1 MYFSTARL
9 LFSKRAAEQNHPQ
22 SQPRLSCF
30 LNSAQSPPLRVLQ
43 VSLEVMEG
51 RGTKRTDG
59 FRSGKVPVGVLHF
72 RYRERRRTLRV
83 TLTLPVIA
91 HGVNDQGEKFCVR
104 CATRSINKQGAQLVM
119 DEPLVAGQD
128 LLLVNENTNRS
139 TESRV
144 VYAKKERDGHFYV
157 GVEFVNAEN
166 NFWKMTFP
174 LPGARPLRRPLGS
187 KAMA

>member
-1 MYFSTARL
+1 
-9 LFSKRAAEQNHPQ
+9 
-22 SQPRLSCF
+22 
-30 LNSAQSPPLRVLQ
+30 
-43 VSLEVMEG
+43 
-51 RGTKRTDG
+51 
-59 FRSGKVPVGVLHF
+59 
-72 RYRERRRTLRV
+72 
-83 TLTLPVIA
+83 
-91 HGVNDQGEKFCVR
+91 
-104 CATRSINKQGAQLVM
+104 M

-187 KAMA
+187 KALPASVFRFPRFLLFALSLLFSFSFFFSSFPLPSVL